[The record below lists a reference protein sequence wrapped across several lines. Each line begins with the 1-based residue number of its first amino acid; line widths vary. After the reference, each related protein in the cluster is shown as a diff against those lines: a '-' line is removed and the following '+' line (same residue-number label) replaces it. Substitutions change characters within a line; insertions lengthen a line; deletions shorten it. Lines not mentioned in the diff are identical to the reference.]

1 MAAERIIPVRLHRRD
16 EQLVERLKEQH
27 DIPYAETVRRALG
40 LYRRVESAFNDGFVD
55 LVMQSADKRE
65 RHFGGVAEFMP
76 LESKRKD

>member
-1 MAAERIIPVRLHRRD
+1 MAGRIIGITFHRRE
-16 EQLVERLKEQH
+16 EQLVERMKEQH
-27 DIPYAETVRRALG
+27 DIPYSETVRQALM